1 MRGWESAGR
10 EGECVH
16 TFPPSHPL
24 TLLGASLVPDV
35 SRRDA
40 LTVRLRMGYLASAGS
55 AAGQLQA
62 AIQQPLVLRRAA
74 PPWGARAREI
84 RLCRV
89 KEDTVLAGSLQAARR
104 VLRRERDAGSSENSP
119 PTASEL
125 QRACHRVTEN
135 LRDTMGADGCTA
147 LFARALART
156 ETAHP
161 ALKSIRRITKADI
174 GLDDVARSVDAHG
187 IAAVTGA
194 LEAFFAALIDVLGRL
209 IGEDMALRIVLLP
222 DLPPDRRHEGDPS

>member
-10 EGECVH
+10 EGECV
-16 TFPPSHPL
+16 TRSHPL
-24 TLLGASLVPDV
+24 TLSHS
-35 SRRDA
+35 SRHHSCRMCRDETLSRFGCGWA
-40 LTVRLRMGYLASAGS
+40 TLHQRGVR
-55 AAGQLQA
+55 QDKLQA